1 MLVAED
7 MENTVYDRSV
17 SLHCYD
23 IYCFCESLYLYYC
36 TDREATVRIKR
47 SLKIWRILPMIALF
61 LSIGKI
67 VIAFVKAYTC
77 IIVQIEKRL
86 YGSRDY

>member
-1 MLVAED
+1 
-7 MENTVYDRSV
+7 MENTVYDSSV

-23 IYCFCESLYLYYC
+23 SYCFFESLYMYYS
-36 TDREATVRIKR
+36 TDREVTVRIKR

-61 LSIGKI
+61 LSICKI

-86 YGSRDY
+86 YGYRDH

>member
-1 MLVAED
+1 

-17 SLHCYD
+17 SLHWYD
-23 IYCFCESLYLYYC
+23 SYCFCESLYLYYC

-47 SLKIWRILPMIALF
+47 SLKIWRILSMIALF
-61 LSIGKI
+61 LSIGTI

-86 YGSRDY
+86 YGSRDH